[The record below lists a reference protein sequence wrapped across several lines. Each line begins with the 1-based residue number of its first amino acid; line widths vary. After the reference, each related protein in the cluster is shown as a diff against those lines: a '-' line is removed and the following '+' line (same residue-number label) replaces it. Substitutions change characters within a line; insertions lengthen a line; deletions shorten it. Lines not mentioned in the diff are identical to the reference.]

1 MANLD
6 LCSGNASPIYPPGQR
21 QYVTVIPLEVTEN
34 GTYTAPAGFAYGS
47 VTVNVG
53 GGSSPAVVGTA
64 IVGTDVVV

>member
-34 GTYTAPAGFAYGS
+34 GVYSAPPGFAYGT

-53 GGSSPAVVGTA
+53 GASQAVVGTA
-64 IVGTDVVV
+64 IVGTDVTG